1 MHFFRRQNVSFS
13 AAQTG
18 SDKVCFCAAFLS
30 LPPFICTCFFG
41 GFYINK
47 YTQTATRTQWQAAFF
62 FFFLSGG
69 SAFIPPCI
77 NFGPYF
83 SLCFSWADAQ
93 THEKESFFFSSSF
106 FFFLFFRP
114 HAWPNNQTSELSKSC
129 PPQPPLTSLK
139 GATWEVLSLIF
150 GPTEMTAPWNNQK
163 LLRPR
168 GGQILLVMKEAR
180 DKRVPLKR
188 HSMQCHM
195 SLPI

>member
-1 MHFFRRQNVSFS
+1 MQL
-13 AAQTG
+13 
-18 SDKVCFCAAFLS
+18 K
-30 LPPFICTCFFG
+30 P
-41 GFYINK
+41 
-47 YTQTATRTQWQAAFF
+47 TATSFVFVQPFWVYHLSSVRFFLFFCFLDKQVHTDGNTHTMTSCLF

-69 SAFIPPCI
+69 RAFILLCI

-83 SLCFSWADAQ
+83 GLCFSWADAQ
-93 THEKESFFFSSSF
+93 TQRREGELFFSSF
-106 FFFLFFRP
+106 FFFFFFRP
-114 HAWPNNQTSELSKSC
+114 HAWPNNQTSELSKSY
-129 PPQPPLTSLK
+129 PPAPHHPLTSLK

-150 GPTEMTAPWNNQK
+150 GPTEMTARWNNQK

-168 GGQILLVMKEAR
+168 GRQIPLVMKEAR